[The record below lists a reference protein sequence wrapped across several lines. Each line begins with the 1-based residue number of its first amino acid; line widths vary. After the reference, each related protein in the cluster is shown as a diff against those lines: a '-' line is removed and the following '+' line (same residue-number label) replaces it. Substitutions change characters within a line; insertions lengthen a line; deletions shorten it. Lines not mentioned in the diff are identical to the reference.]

1 MKFSTVKRVLVSSLL
16 LSGGIGV
23 ALAQQDVD
31 IAQQD
36 ADNSGGGDYDP
47 CYIHSGCGS
56 DVSWVDDGSGVF
68 GDGWYCMDGVT
79 PDCDNGD
86 CDACQITP
94 GCDAGPTWNGS
105 MWVCSTGGDDD
116 PSDGDYVPAQDQTP
130 QSHEQLHP
138 SSTFSTEDALTAV
151 AANPDTTDASPAT
164 ADDGDD
170 QEPYGSDAAAYDPC
184 YIHSGCDAG
193 CEWTEDGS
201 AGQGWYCSDGVECS
215 FDQGNCDNCQ
225 ITPGCDAGPVWDD
238 GSNMWVCSA

>member
-1 MKFSTVKRVLVSSLL
+1 MGEGRWEKAADNVRIQKADLTCTQVFPEKRRVNYNKEMAVMKFSIVKRVLVSSLL

-31 IAQQD
+31 IAQRD

-164 ADDGDD
+164 ADDG
-170 QEPYGSDAAAYDPC
+170 
-184 YIHSGCDAG
+184 
-193 CEWTEDGS
+193 S

-225 ITPGCDAGPVWDD
+225 ITPGC
-238 GSNMWVCSA
+238 